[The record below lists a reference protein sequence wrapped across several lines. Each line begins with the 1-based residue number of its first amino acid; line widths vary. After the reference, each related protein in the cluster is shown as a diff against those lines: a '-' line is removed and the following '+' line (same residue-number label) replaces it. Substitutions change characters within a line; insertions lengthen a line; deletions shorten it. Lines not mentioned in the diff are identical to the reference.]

1 MKKTITVNDFKDVFA
16 IIPDNANKGEMGR
29 VLLVCGSY
37 CGGGLSMCGA
47 AYFAAK
53 AAYLCGAGIVE
64 IFTPREN
71 YAPLASL
78 VPEAVFS
85 LYGYDEDPLAV
96 TARLSESVLESDSVV
111 IGCGFGKSDLS
122 KEILKTVIEKVSCP
136 LTVDADGLN
145 ILSENDEYWAL
156 LDREQRGRTVITPHP
171 GEMSRLCGKSIT
183 DIVKKIPESA
193 ENYAAE
199 KGIICLL
206 KDHNTAVTDGDF
218 VYINQS
224 GNPGMAT
231 AGMGDVLAG
240 IIGAVLAR
248 AKTDEKSDILR
259 RVAASAYL
267 HGVAGD
273 IAADRL
279 GQYSVTAGEI
289 LAEIPTAI
297 RRVFG

>member
-1 MKKTITVNDFKDVFA
+1 MKKTITVNDFKDVFGM
-16 IIPDNANKGEMGR
+16 IPNNANKGSMGR

-37 CGGGLSMCGA
+37 CGGGISMCGA

-85 LYGYDEDPLAV
+85 LYGYDEDSLAV
-96 TARLSESVLESDSVV
+96 TARLSESVLKSDSVV

>member
-37 CGGGLSMCGA
+37 CGEGMSMCGA

-71 YAPLASL
+71 YVPLASL

-96 TARLSESVLESDSVV
+96 TARLSESVLKSDSVV

-248 AKTDEKSDILR
+248 AKAEEKSDVLR